1 MLTDYIAKQL
11 GRAKYKILA
20 DGAYFGEIP
29 GLQGV
34 WADADTLEQCRTE
47 LQEVLEG
54 WLLLKIR
61 DGDPIPGFKIKS
73 NHRTLVKRA

>member
-20 DGAYFGEIP
+20 DGTYFGEIP
-29 GLQGV
+29 GLRGV
-34 WADADTLEQCRTE
+34 WADADSIEHCRDE

-54 WLLLKIR
+54 WILLKVR
-61 DGDPIPGFKIKS
+61 DRELIPGLGHGKHVE
-73 NHRTLVKRA
+73 N

>member
-11 GRAKYKILA
+11 GRAKYKILP
-20 DGAYFGEIP
+20 DGTYFGKIP

-34 WADADTLEQCRTE
+34 WADAQTLEECRNG

-54 WLLLKIR
+54 WLLLKIQDR
-61 DGDPIPGFKIKS
+61 DPIPGFKIKAE
-73 NHRTLVKRA
+73 RRALVKRA